1 LGTIPPAIESATIR
15 RVVSVKVGVCGA
27 GGFASDLIPLIQA
40 HPLVSEVRIAE
51 RSPERRWEQAERFRV
66 GATYASLDELCRSDV
81 DAIVIT
87 TQRWLH
93 GPQAVQALR
102 AGKHVAS
109 AVPAA
114 ITLEELDEL
123 VRAVKETGLCYMLL
137 ETSHYYPSAIYCRGR
152 FAKGDFGAFV
162 YGEGSYLH
170 DMSHGFYDAFRRGGA
185 PDWKSTASFP
195 PLLYPTH
202 SIAMVLSVTGAR
214 MTSVSALGY
223 VDRHEDGIFR
233 EDVSRWGNAFSNET
247 ALFRTSDGG
256 VCRIN
261 EFRRVGLPMGRSVRA
276 NIFGTDGSYEE
287 QTNARSWSARDG
299 VSTDLTE
306 LLRVGTNG
314 VSAVHDAARLPRE
327 FAGLRNGHEGS
338 QAFLI
343 CDFIE
348 SCTSGAL
355 PPNNVWR
362 AARYTA
368 PGIVAHE
375 SASRDAEPMAVPDFG
390 DAPAVSR

>member
-1 LGTIPPAIESATIR
+1 MSL
-15 RVVSVKVGVCGA
+15 KVGVCGA
-27 GGFASDLIPLIQA
+27 GGFASDLIPLLQA

-51 RSPERRWEQAERFRV
+51 HSLARRREQAARFRITT
-66 GATYASLDELCRSDV
+66 TYESLDELCRSDV

-114 ITLEELDEL
+114 VTLEELDDL
-123 VRAVKETGLCYMLL
+123 VRTVRETGLTYMLL
-137 ETSHYYPSAIYCRGR
+137 ETSHYYPSAIYCRTR
-152 FAKGDFGAFV
+152 FTKGDFGAFV

-170 DMSHGFYDAFRRGGA
+170 DMSHGFYDAFRRAGSDA
-185 PDWKSTASFP
+185 WKRDASFP

-223 VDRHEDGIFR
+223 VDDHEDGIFKT
-233 EDVSRWGNAFSNET
+233 DVSRWGNAFSNET

-256 VCRIN
+256 ICRIN
-261 EFRRVGLPMGRSVRA
+261 EFRRVGLPMGRSVRT
-276 NIFGTDGSYEE
+276 NIFGTEGSYEE
-287 QTNARSWSARDG
+287 QTNARSWSARTAAP
-299 VSTDLTE
+299 TDLTE
-306 LLRVGTNG
+306 LLRVGPSG
-314 VSAVHDAARLPRE
+314 VSAVHDAERLPRE
-327 FAGLRNGHEGS
+327 FAGLKNGHEGS
-338 QAFLI
+338 QQFLI
-343 CDFIE
+343 CDFLE
-348 SCTSGAL
+348 SCARGSL
-355 PPNNVWR
+355 PPNHVWQ

-368 PGIVAHE
+368 PGIVAHA
-375 SASRDAEPMAVPDFG
+375 SAFKDGEPMAVPDLG
-390 DAPAVSR
+390 GPPVSS